1 MFGKIK
7 NLYQKIPKKY
17 LVIGGVILVLVLYFA
32 FRGGSQAGEVLTAE
46 RTKVAEEVVVIGKTK
61 ARSSVELGFDK
72 TGRVARVYKN
82 VGDEVMQGAVIAE
95 LESGDT
101 SADLIKARAALDEEQ
116 VKLSEIKKSTPLEAK
131 NAISALQTSVRDAY
145 AVADDAV
152 RNKTDQ
158 FFKNPTDQNPKF
170 EVSFT
175 DGSYV
180 HYFKV
185 DNDLAIDLNYRRK
198 NIESMLRSW
207 QSDLSKLDS
216 GNAQSLSEESVRNL
230 TEVATFLNKVA
241 LAVNSFTAADFN
253 YETTVSGYK
262 STVNT
267 ARTNINTALQSLI
280 TAKDKLALAP
290 QASAGSD
297 YDAILTQEARVS
309 QAQAAVLAIE
319 STLGKTQ
326 IRAPFAGTITRQD
339 AKPGEVASANTQLVA
354 LISQSD
360 MNIEANVSEVNIG
373 KVQVGNKVKV
383 EFDAFPGET
392 FEGEVAYV
400 EPAETIVDD
409 VVNYKVR
416 VEVKND
422 NDQAKKVFKSG
433 LTSNLTIETRSVDQ
447 VVAIPAYAVFEKE
460 GKSFVNKTVGESTVE
475 VPVEVGLRG
484 SDGLIEIKSGL
495 NPGDTVLFVK

>member
-1 MFGKIK
+1 MFVKIK

-17 LVIGGVILVLVLYFA
+17 LVIGGIILVLVLYFA

-95 LESGDT
+95 LEAGET

-198 NIESMLRSW
+198 NIETMLRS
-207 QSDLSKLDS
+207 
-216 GNAQSLSEESVRNL
+216 
-230 TEVATFLNKVA
+230 
-241 LAVNSFTAADFN
+241 
-253 YETTVSGYK
+253 
-262 STVNT
+262 
-267 ARTNINTALQSLI
+267 
-280 TAKDKLALAP
+280 
-290 QASAGSD
+290 
-297 YDAILTQEARVS
+297 
-309 QAQAAVLAIE
+309 
-319 STLGKTQ
+319 
-326 IRAPFAGTITRQD
+326 
-339 AKPGEVASANTQLVA
+339 
-354 LISQSD
+354 
-360 MNIEANVSEVNIG
+360 
-373 KVQVGNKVKV
+373 
-383 EFDAFPGET
+383 
-392 FEGEVAYV
+392 
-400 EPAETIVDD
+400 
-409 VVNYKVR
+409 
-416 VEVKND
+416 
-422 NDQAKKVFKSG
+422 
-433 LTSNLTIETRSVDQ
+433 
-447 VVAIPAYAVFEKE
+447 
-460 GKSFVNKTVGESTVE
+460 
-475 VPVEVGLRG
+475 
-484 SDGLIEIKSGL
+484 
-495 NPGDTVLFVK
+495 